1 MSIGDR
7 IKMRREQLDIS
18 VDDLAKIVN
27 KNRATIYRY
36 ESGGIENLPTTILK
50 PLADALQTTPSELMG
65 WNNDYLG
72 DYEENV
78 EYLKDKPELLQKYED
93 ILKNDRLR
101 LLFDKAKK
109 LEPQDLEQILKII
122 DTFDKRTM

>member
-72 DYEENV
+72 E
-78 EYLKDKPELLQKYED
+78 
-93 ILKNDRLR
+93 
-101 LLFDKAKK
+101 
-109 LEPQDLEQILKII
+109 
-122 DTFDKRTM
+122 